1 MKRMILG
8 GVVMMGLVMGCATAT
23 PAQQA
28 PSATAQGQQADKTAV
43 ADAKDAKDAKKDPD
57 NALICE
63 STKVTGSHIP
73 RKVCRTARQV
83 QEERESAEKAIRDA
97 DKINRE
103 FNQ

>member
-1 MKRMILG
+1 MILG
-8 GVVMMGLVMGCATAT
+8 GVVMMGLFLGCATAT

-28 PSATAQGQQADKTAV
+28 SSATAQDPQAEKTAV
-43 ADAKDAKDAKKDPD
+43 ADAKDAKQDPD
-57 NALICE
+57 RTLICE
-63 STKVTGSHIP
+63 SIKVTGSHIP

-83 QEERESAEKAIRDA
+83 QEEREAAEKAIRDA

>member
-1 MKRMILG
+1 MILG
-8 GVVMMGLVMGCATAT
+8 GVVMMGLVIGCATAT

-43 ADAKDAKDAKKDPD
+43 ADAKDAKKDPD
-57 NALICE
+57 RTLICE
-63 STKVTGSHIP
+63 SVKVTGSHIP

-83 QEERESAEKAIRDA
+83 QEEREAAEKAIRDA